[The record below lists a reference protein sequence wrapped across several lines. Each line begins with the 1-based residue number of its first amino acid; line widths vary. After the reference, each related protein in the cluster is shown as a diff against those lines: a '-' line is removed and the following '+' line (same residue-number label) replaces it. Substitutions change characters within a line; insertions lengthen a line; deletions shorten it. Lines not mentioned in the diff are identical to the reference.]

1 MKKLIEL
8 FLRRPVFTWV
18 LVLAT
23 VVLGLNGLAKMP
35 VERFPNVDFAYV
47 AVTIQAPGMSAE
59 QVETEIAQRVEG
71 ALGTVGGLDRLDS
84 TCAEGVAVVAAQ
96 FTLDKSS
103 TDAANEVR
111 DRVARLSDELPP
123 TARPARIETFNVNGS
138 PIVLIGVSSPN
149 GSRVLREMTEITDT
163 VLRRELQSI
172 KGVGEVRL
180 LGGETRTL
188 SIVLDP
194 QKLAAFGI
202 TALEARRALAV
213 ENLEAPGGTLPDGEK
228 ELGVRLSAR
237 ARSAEEIENVA
248 IGKRGN
254 LAVYVKDVGRVE
266 DAGLPADSR
275 ASLSGKPG
283 LLVAVM
289 RQPGANTVA
298 VAEEIRARLAQAK
311 KSLPDGMDARIL
323 QDNSEDVK
331 ASVDAVAE
339 HLVIGAILAAVVVLL
354 FLRSLRATLIAAIA
368 IPTSIVGTFAVARA
382 LGLTLNMLSLL
393 GLTLAVGIVI
403 DDAIVVLENIVS
415 VMQRKRLSAREAAA
429 EATQEIGLAVLAT
442 TLSLVAVFLPVAA
455 MEGIVGRYLAP
466 FSLTMSASIL
476 LSMAIAFTL
485 TPMLSSRWLKS
496 GENEGGE
503 HEGGEHDA
511 KKPEPAAS
519 DAKKLEPAGHAHGK
533 LELLYGRALE
543 WLVARKWVAAAGIV
557 VTLGSIVPVLSA
569 LPTTFLPTEDMAR
582 FAVFVRLP
590 ESASL
595 DKTAEVAESIAA
607 LARELPDV
615 TETAMSTANT
625 RDASV
630 TVFLGK
636 RGVQSARIRETRA
649 RLDEVYGKSG
659 YLVMVAPVDDFSPGG
674 PDGAAIQFVLRGGK
688 DFAELSKVAA
698 ELLEASRAIPGTVD
712 RGLTSGGGRPELSVS
727 IDRRRAKE
735 LGISHADVGESL
747 ALVDRKGIDLGGV
760 HDPRGHAD
768 VSVPVRL
775 RVGSNALANADVVR
789 QLTMRTET
797 GATVPLATL
806 GTIESKEG
814 PGLVRRTGRERQITL
829 FMNTVPGTSDGAV
842 VEALTKKLAEID
854 PSGRVH
860 GEVIGNAQEMEKAF
874 AAFLV
879 AIGLSFV
886 FMYLVLAAQFESWL
900 HPVTILVSLP
910 LTIPFG
916 LVSLLIGGQS
926 LNLFSVLGF
935 LVLFGVVKKNAILQV
950 DRAIQLRA
958 EGLSAEGAIVEASRD
973 RLRPILM
980 TTLAFV
986 AGMVPL
992 IVSSA
997 AGAATNRAIAVG
1009 ILGGQTLSLVLTL
1022 MATPVVYLWV
1032 DRLSKGRASRASTVP
1047 TNESASTSTSTSASA
1062 RASASVV

>member
-1 MKKLIEL
+1 MKKLVEL

-84 TCAEGVAVVAAQ
+84 TCSEGVAVVAAQ

-103 TDAANEVR
+103 TDAANDVR
-111 DRVARLSDELPP
+111 DRIARLSDELPP

-138 PIVLIGVSSPN
+138 PIVLIGISSPN

-163 VLRRELQSI
+163 KLRRELQSI

-180 LGGETRTL
+180 VGGETRTL

-194 QKLAAFGI
+194 QKLAAFGV

-283 LLVAVM
+283 LIVAVM
-289 RQPGANTVA
+289 RQPGANTVT
-298 VAEEIRARLAQAK
+298 VAEEIRARLDEAK
-311 KSLPDGMDARIL
+311 KSLPDGMEARIL

-331 ASVDAVAE
+331 ASVDAVTE

-476 LSMAIAFTL
+476 ISMAIAFTL
-485 TPMLSSRWLKS
+485 TPMLSSRWLKN
-496 GENEGGE
+496 GANEVAGLDGKATDE
-503 HEGGEHDA
+503 KA
-511 KKPEPAAS
+511 
-519 DAKKLEPAGHAHGK
+519 LEPAGHAHGK
-533 LELLYGRALE
+533 LENLYGRALD
-543 WLVARKWVAAAGIV
+543 WLIARKWVAAIGIAL
-557 VTLGSIVPVLSA
+557 TLGSIVPVTSA
-569 LPTTFLPTEDMAR
+569 LPTTFIPTEDMAR
-582 FAVFVRLP
+582 YAVFVRLP

-607 LARELPDV
+607 IARELPDV
-615 TETAMSTANT
+615 TETAMSTLNA

-636 RGVQSARIRETRA
+636 RGVQSTRIKETRA
-649 RLDEVYGKSG
+649 RLDEIYGKSG

-688 DFAELSKVAA
+688 DYAELSKVAS

-712 RGLTSGGGRPELSVS
+712 RGITSGGGRPELSVS

-735 LGISHADVGESL
+735 LGISHADIGESL
-747 ALVDRKGIDLGGV
+747 ALVDRKGIDMGGV

-775 RVGSNALANADVVR
+775 RVGSTSLANADLVR
-789 QLTMRTET
+789 QLTMRSEA
-797 GATVPLATL
+797 GATVPLATM

-854 PSGRVH
+854 TSGRVR
-860 GEVIGNAQEMEKAF
+860 GEVIGNAKEMEKAF
-874 AAFLV
+874 AAFLI

-886 FMYLVLAAQFESWL
+886 FMFLVLAAQFESWL

-958 EGLSAEGAIVEASRD
+958 EGLSPERAIVEASRD

-1022 MATPVVYLWV
+1022 MATPVVYLWI
-1032 DRLSKGRASRASTVP
+1032 DRLSNWRARRAQAAP
-1047 TNESASTSTSTSASA
+1047 TSE
-1062 RASASVV
+1062 RASASASVA

>member
-1 MKKLIEL
+1 MKKLVEL

-84 TCAEGVAVVAAQ
+84 TCSEGVAVVAAQ

-111 DRVARLSDELPP
+111 DRLARLSDELPP

-138 PIVLIGVSSPN
+138 PVVLIGVSSPN
-149 GSRVLREMTEITDT
+149 GSRVLREVTEITDT
-163 VLRRELQSI
+163 KLRRELQSI

-180 LGGETRTL
+180 VGGETRSL

-194 QKLAAFGI
+194 QKLASFGI
-202 TALEARRALAV
+202 TALEARRALGV

-289 RQPGANTVA
+289 RQPGANTVT
-298 VAEEIRARLAQAK
+298 VAEEIRARLAEAK
-311 KSLPDGMDARIL
+311 KSLPDGIEARIL

-354 FLRSLRATLIAAIA
+354 FLRNLRATLIAAIA
-368 IPTSIVGTFAVARA
+368 IPTSIVGTFAVAKA

-415 VMQRKRLSAREAAA
+415 VMKRKRLSAREAAA

-476 LSMAIAFTL
+476 ISMAIAFSL
-485 TPMLSSRWLKS
+485 TPMLSSRWLKNAPSHGATES
-496 GENEGGE
+496 GAEREPDGHGG
-503 HEGGEHDA
+503 HGG
-511 KKPEPAAS
+511 
-519 DAKKLEPAGHAHGK
+519 HGK
-533 LELLYGRALE
+533 LESFYGRALD
-543 WLVARKWVAAAGIV
+543 WLIARKWVAAVGIV
-557 VTLGSIVPVLSA
+557 VTLGSIVPVVSA

-582 FAVFVRLP
+582 YAVFVRLP

-607 LARELPDV
+607 IARDLPDV
-615 TETAMSTANT
+615 TETAMSTLNA

-636 RGVQSARIRETRA
+636 RGVQSTRIRETRA
-649 RLDEVYGKSG
+649 RLDALYGKSG

-688 DFAELSKVAA
+688 DYAELSKVAA
-698 ELLEASRAIPGTVD
+698 ELLEASRGIPGTVD
-712 RGLTSGGGRPELSVS
+712 RGITSGGGRPELSVS

-735 LGISHADVGESL
+735 LGISHADIGESL
-747 ALVDRKGIDLGGV
+747 ALVDRKGIDMGGV
-760 HDPRGHAD
+760 HDPRRHAD

-775 RVGSNALANADVVR
+775 RVGSTALANADLVR
-789 QLTMRTET
+789 QLTMRSEA

-829 FMNTVPGTSDGAV
+829 FMNTVPGTSDGVV
-842 VEALTKKLAEID
+842 VEEITQKLAQID

-860 GEVIGNAQEMEKAF
+860 GEVIGNAKEMEKAF

-886 FMYLVLAAQFESWL
+886 FMFLVLAAQFESWL
-900 HPVTILVSLP
+900 HPVTILTSLP

-958 EGLSAEGAIVEASRD
+958 EGLSAERAIVEASRD

-986 AGMVPL
+986 AGMIPL

-1009 ILGGQTLSLVLTL
+1009 ILGGQTLSLLLTL
-1022 MATPVVYLWV
+1022 MATPVVYLWI
-1032 DRLSKGRASRASTVP
+1032 DRISNWRARRASAAP
-1047 TNESASTSTSTSASA
+1047 ASA
-1062 RASASVV
+1062 RARANESPSVA

>member
-1 MKKLIEL
+1 MKNLVEL

-84 TCAEGVAVVAAQ
+84 TCSEGVAVVAAQ

-138 PIVLIGVSSPN
+138 PVVLIGVSSPN
-149 GSRVLREMTEITDT
+149 GSRVLREVTEITDT
-163 VLRRELQSI
+163 KLRRELQSI

-180 LGGETRTL
+180 VGGETRTL

-194 QKLAAFGI
+194 QKLASFGI
-202 TALEARRALAV
+202 TALEARRALGV

-289 RQPGANTVA
+289 RQPGANTVT
-298 VAEEIRARLAQAK
+298 VAEEIRARLAEAK
-311 KSLPDGMDARIL
+311 KSLPDGIEARIL

-354 FLRSLRATLIAAIA
+354 FLRNLRATLIAAIA
-368 IPTSIVGTFAVARA
+368 IPTSIVGTFAVAKA

-476 LSMAIAFTL
+476 ISMAIAFSL

-496 GENEGGE
+496 GANDVPMHEVAVHESGG
-503 HEGGEHDA
+503 HEV
-511 KKPEPAAS
+511 KEP
-519 DAKKLEPAGHAHGK
+519 EPAGHAHGK
-533 LELLYGRALE
+533 LESLYGRALD
-543 WLVARKWVAAAGIV
+543 WLIARKWVAGVGIV
-557 VTLGSIVPVLSA
+557 LTLGSIVPVTGA

-582 FAVFVRLP
+582 YAVFVRLP

-607 LARELPDV
+607 ITRELPDV
-615 TETAMSTANT
+615 TETAMSTLNT

-688 DFAELSKVAA
+688 DYAELSKVAA
-698 ELLEASRAIPGTVD
+698 ELLEASRGIPGTVD
-712 RGLTSGGGRPELSVS
+712 RGITSGGGRPELSVA

-735 LGISHADVGESL
+735 LGISHADIGESL
-747 ALVDRKGIDLGGV
+747 ALVDRKGIDMGGV

-775 RVGSNALANADVVR
+775 RVGSVALANADLVR
-789 QLTMRTET
+789 QLTMRSEA

-829 FMNTVPGTSDGAV
+829 FMNTVPGTSDGVV
-842 VEALTKKLAEID
+842 VEQITQKLAQLD

-860 GEVIGNAQEMEKAF
+860 GEVIGNAKEMEKAF
-874 AAFLV
+874 AAFLI

-886 FMYLVLAAQFESWL
+886 FMFLVLAAQFESWL
-900 HPVTILVSLP
+900 HPITILTSLP

-958 EGLSAEGAIVEASRD
+958 QGLSAERAIVEASRD

-986 AGMVPL
+986 AGMIPL

-1022 MATPVVYLWV
+1022 MATPVVYLWI
-1032 DRLSKGRASRASTVP
+1032 DRLSNWRARRASAAPAS
-1047 TNESASTSTSTSASA
+1047 
-1062 RASASVV
+1062 ASASVSVA